1 MEVEELA
8 AALLLVTLADP
19 SQEANLQT
27 AGLHFFYFED
37 HDDDYD
43 GNNILLRWSWVIE
56 PLCDCWNCWNWKG
69 AKRMWRDEAVTT
81 ANQAPLALTKV
92 ENNEKNKQE
101 LNYVPVFFRRG

>member
-1 MEVEELA
+1 MRAYIQLEVEELA

-19 SQEANLQT
+19 GQEANLQT

-37 HDDDYD
+37 HDGDYD
-43 GNNILLRWSWVIE
+43 DNNTMLRWLLVIE
-56 PLCDCWNCWNWKG
+56 PLSYCWNCKG

-101 LNYVPVFFRRG
+101 LNYVFF

>member
-1 MEVEELA
+1 MIAYIQLEVEELA

-19 SQEANLQT
+19 GQEANLQT

-56 PLCDCWNCWNWKG
+56 PLLELLELQRCKENVEGRSCNNCKPG
-69 AKRMWRDEAVTT
+69 TFGLDEGG
-81 ANQAPLALTKV
+81 
-92 ENNEKNKQE
+92 KQ
-101 LNYVPVFFRRG
+101 